1 MGNTSH
7 QRPKD
12 LTLLPLNSSCTK
24 SLDPQTQWEL
34 LACASLIMN
43 LVWWNWTSSRSKKG
57 HTSQHTG
64 VLSFLKSFQKLYSVA
79 KPRSYRLMLET

>member
-34 LACASLIMN
+34 LACTSLIMN
-43 LVWWNWTSSRSKKG
+43 LVRWN
-57 HTSQHTG
+57 
-64 VLSFLKSFQKLYSVA
+64 
-79 KPRSYRLMLET
+79 